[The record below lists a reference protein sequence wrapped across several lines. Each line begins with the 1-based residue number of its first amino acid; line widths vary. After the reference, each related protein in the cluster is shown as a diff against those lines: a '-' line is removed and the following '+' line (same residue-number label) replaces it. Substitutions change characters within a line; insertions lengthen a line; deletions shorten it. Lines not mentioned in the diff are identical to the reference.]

1 MEVRSRDQPSLLVLI
16 SCPRDPKS
24 TQLRNGPKPEEEP
37 TIRVRPYVWALGM
50 VVTVANMEEDDTES
64 CHTDSAKLASATRQG
79 RKFRARGQ
87 EAHFHE
93 DNMAGSSPEAQKN
106 KDISRESHSATS
118 LSNCVSLPR
127 TLSICLTVALSNQ
140 AAVNCWT

>member
-1 MEVRSRDQPSLLVLI
+1 
-16 SCPRDPKS
+16 
-24 TQLRNGPKPEEEP
+24 
-37 TIRVRPYVWALGM
+37 M

-93 DNMAGSSPEAQKN
+93 DTMAGSSQEAQKN
-106 KDISRESHSATS
+106 KDISRQKS
-118 LSNCVSLPR
+118 LSNVTQQLR
-127 TLSICLTVALSNQ
+127 IVATYLEHMPDSC
-140 AAVNCWT
+140 ALKSGGG